1 MNPYKDGGPRARL
14 SFVPAYCKRCTAP
27 PSVNDGYIARR
38 PPRADAPPA
47 AHAERHARIAFDAW
61 DFCMR
66 QRAATAGRA
75 TAFAALPRSCR
86 PPRAWPRYVPPPHA
100 IAAIETLVRQCRNG
114 AFIMRV

>member
-38 PPRADAPPA
+38 PPRTDAPPA

-66 QRAATAGRA
+66 QRAATGGRA
-75 TAFAALPRSCR
+75 TACAA
-86 PPRAWPRYVPPPHA
+86 PPAPAGRRVLGPVRAAATRY
-100 IAAIETLVRQCRNG
+100 RRD
-114 AFIMRV
+114 